1 MVSPHPQEKRKEQKL
16 YTSSRRISNYITSV
30 NGLPPPPRENE
41 RTKIYTS
48 SRSISNNTLLE
59 NVRNRETCELGEEV
73 TCNGI

>member
-1 MVSPHPQEKRKEQKL
+1 MVSPHPPREKERTKI
-16 YTSSRRISNYITSV
+16 YTSSRSISNYITLV

-59 NVRNRETCELGEEV
+59 NVRNRDSCELGEEV